1 MHVLLSRWAPP
12 AERGVLSAVVYAGT
26 ALGTVLS
33 MLLAGVLSANLGKN
47 SIHTLKYLFSTYYV
61 FSDAVTNKITL
72 TGTII
77 SLHVYTLQSQNMSK
91 FKHSAGAYLP
101 AYFEIQI

>member
-47 SIHTLKYLFSTYYV
+47 LIHSSSF
-61 FSDAVTNKITL
+61 AVTKENTL
-72 TGTII
+72 RGRYV
-77 SLHVYTLQSQNMSK
+77 LHVRNK
-91 FKHSAGAYLP
+91 
-101 AYFEIQI
+101 